1 MEQVEVSGSR
11 IDASSPVLTGELFAA
26 QAAATPTAVAV
37 VVGDVELTYGQVA
50 ERASRFAGLLRAAGV
65 GPEGVV
71 GVCLP
76 RGADLVPLLHGV
88 WLAGAA
94 YLPID
99 PALPGERVDYMLA
112 DSGAAV
118 LVTVSGQEVDFAG
131 ARIDLDAVTL
141 EELPALAGPAVAD
154 PEQLAYVL
162 YTSGSTGR
170 PKGVMIGHGALH
182 NLLASVRDDLG
193 AQGRTVWLASTSVSF
208 DISGLELHLPLVT
221 GGRVVLAQDHEAKDP
236 AALIALIEAHRV
248 THVQAT
254 PSAWRLLL
262 EAGFDDYTVTALTGG
277 EPLPAHLAARLTETT
292 QRVINVYGPT
302 ETTIWS
308 SYWDVPDEPETI
320 AVGHPLANTGLH
332 VLDEWLRQLPPGV
345 TGQLYID
352 GHGVARGYHG
362 RPDLTAEKF
371 LPNPYGPA
379 GARLYATGDLARF
392 LPDGTL
398 ECLGRIDNQVKIRGY
413 RIELGEIET
422 VLSGHP
428 GVRQAVVTVRDEA
441 LVAYVVPA
449 ADSADTTAL
458 RAHLAGTLPE
468 YMVPAA
474 FVTID
479 TVPLSNSGKVDVRA
493 LPAPDLDAFTTGGGH
508 TAPRTPLEERLAA
521 IWAEVLGLPQVGVE
535 DSFFDLGGDSIRAVR
550 LVGAMREAGY
560 DVSIPDVFQQRTIAA
575 LATALPGAG
584 TGTSLITAVQPFAL
598 IGEDDRTA
606 LPADVV
612 DAYPLSQAQTGMLVE
627 LLGSGDRGLYHNL
640 NSFRVAESIGYAAE
654 ELRRALDILTDR
666 HEILRTSIVLSG
678 YSQPLQLVHA
688 SARIPLTTVDLR
700 GLTADQVQERARAHV
715 REERAAGF
723 DLTAA
728 PLLRIAAHI
737 ESDRAWHLTFSH
749 SHTVTDGWTLNSL
762 LMELL
767 DVYQALRDGREPAA
781 HEAPAVRYADY
792 IAAEQASLA
801 DPADQAF
808 WQQVVDEHS
817 PLVLPGTWAD
827 QAAPEAPVS
836 RTVDYTDLE
845 EGLRVLATRAKTS
858 LKSVLLAAH
867 LKVLSALTP
876 DEAFHTGVVYHG
888 RLEAPGADRVL
899 GMHLNTLPFPTTR
912 GARTWRELV
921 ERTYTT
927 ETAIWSHRRYP
938 LPAVQR
944 AAGGS
949 GSLVSVLFD
958 YQDFHQV
965 DTGKVGNG
973 IGIDGGLDGG
983 GNEFALMAIAGNGRL
998 GLAAGT
1004 AALSGPSLERLAALY
1019 RLVLESMA
1027 ADPDGDALAVP
1038 LPEADRRLLAQW
1050 QRSTELPVDACL
1062 HELFAAQAARTPDA
1076 VALTSGE
1083 LTLTYAEL
1091 DERANRIAHHLTAL
1105 GARPDTVVG
1114 VSLERGPDLIPTLLG
1129 VLKSGAAYLPLDPSN
1144 PADRLAYMLADAK
1157 ADLLV
1162 THSALAELEFTG
1174 TRVLVDTH
1182 QGEIAGRP
1190 ATAPVTDVRP
1200 DNLIYVIYTSG
1211 STGLPKGVSLTHA
1224 NVARL
1229 FTTTRE
1235 QLAFGADDV
1244 WALFHSYAFDVSVWE
1259 MWGALLHGAR
1269 LVVVPPV
1276 VSRSPHDLIELLVRE
1291 RVSVL
1296 CQTPSAFRALSG
1308 LAEQDDPRV
1317 DELALR
1323 AVIFAGER
1331 LDTADL
1337 RAWTAR
1343 KGAERPALVNM
1354 YGPTEI
1360 TVYATHHV
1368 ITADEVA
1375 TSHRS
1380 NIGHSL
1386 ADLRI
1391 HLLDAAGHPVPVGVP
1406 GEMYIGG
1413 PGVAR
1418 GYLDRPGLTAERFVP
1433 DPFGAPGSRLYRTGD
1448 LVLRLPDGD
1457 IDFLGRIDGQVKIR
1471 GYRVEL
1477 GEIESALATC
1487 PGVRQAVVTVREN
1500 AAGERSLVGYVVTG
1514 AAGAGADTAALRAAL
1529 AVTLPEYMVPAAFV
1543 ALDAVPLSN
1552 SGKID
1557 RRALPAPDLDAFT
1570 TSGGHTA
1577 PRTPLEER
1585 LAAIWAEVL
1594 GLPQVGVEDSFFDL
1608 GGDSIRAVR
1617 LVGAMREAGYDVSIR
1632 DVFDHRTVAALAV
1645 TVGDGGESLITA
1657 VQPFALIGEE
1667 DRDALPADVVDA
1679 YPLSQIQTGMLV
1691 ELMTSGDRG
1700 LYHNLNSF
1708 RIPDAVPFDAV
1719 ALRGALDLVAARHEI
1734 LRTSLHLA
1742 DFSQPLQLVHATVE
1756 IPLAVHD
1763 LRGLTAE
1770 QAKERADAYVR
1781 EERAAGFDLTAAPLL
1796 RIAAHIESDQAW
1808 RVTTS
1813 HSHTVTDGWTLN
1825 SLLMELLDVYQA
1837 LRDGREPAAHETPA
1851 VRYADYIAA
1860 EQASLADPADQAFW
1874 QQVVD
1879 EHSPLALPGSW
1890 GGEPGRSVGH
1900 QVPFADL
1907 EDGLRRLAAE
1917 AKTSIKSVLLAAH
1930 LKVMGSLTSETAF
1943 HTGVVYHGRLEAP
1956 GADRVLGMHLN
1967 TLPFPTSRGARTWRE
1982 LVERTY
1988 ATESAIWSHR
1998 RYPLPAIQRAAD
2010 NTRDL
2015 ITVLFD
2021 HHDFHQVD
2029 TDTVDVDGG
2038 INDGT
2043 TEFALNAIPSNGY
2056 FNLSGSSEF
2065 FTQESLERLGAMY
2078 RSVLEAMAADADGDA
2093 RAAHL
2098 PAAERE
2104 LLLGAWNETVEEPVE
2119 ECVHELFAAQA
2130 ARTPDAVALTSGE
2143 LNLTYAQLDE
2153 RANRIAHHLISL
2165 GAGPERIVGL
2175 SLERGP
2181 DLIPALLGILK
2192 SGAAYLPLDPANPA
2206 DRLAYM
2212 LADAKA
2218 ELLVTH
2224 SALDELE
2231 FTGTRVLIDTHQDE
2245 IAAHPATA
2253 PVTDVRPDNL
2263 IYVIYTSGS
2272 TGLPK
2277 GVSLTH
2283 TNVVRHFATT
2293 RQQFALRP
2301 GDVVTQSHAYSF
2313 DVSVWEMWAALLH
2326 GGRLVV
2332 VPSAVARSPH
2342 DFLELMV
2349 EQQVTVLLQT
2359 PSAFSALAAAAK
2371 DGDPRIDRL
2380 ALRLVAFGGERLE
2393 AAELQP
2399 WVARMGLENPEPVNL
2414 YGPTETTMHC
2424 AYHRV
2429 GAEDLA
2435 DPRRSVIGRP
2445 VGDLTIH
2452 LLDADGRLVP
2462 AGVPG
2467 EIHVGGPGL
2476 ARGYL
2481 DRPALTAERFVP
2493 DPFGPP
2499 GSRLYATGD
2508 LARRLPD
2515 GSLDSLGRIDSQVKI
2530 RGHRVELGEIESAL
2544 TACPDIRDAV
2554 VTVHEPA
2561 PGVKRLIAY
2570 VVAAGPLDLT
2580 GLRARLGERLP
2591 EYMIPAGYVLI
2602 DRIPL
2607 TSSSKVD
2614 VRALPAPDAEAFGAS
2629 GFVGPRTPTE
2639 ERIAAIW
2646 AEVLGLP
2653 QVGVETSF
2661 FDLGGDSMRVVR
2673 LVGTLRAAGFD
2684 ITVPAVFEL
2693 RTVAALAATVGA
2705 GGESLITAVQ
2715 PFALIGDGDRALLP
2729 ADAVDAYPLSQVQTG
2744 MLVELLATASAP
2756 GRSLYH
2762 NVNSFR
2768 IRDERPFSPAA
2779 LQGAVDTVVARHDIL
2794 RTSMHLEGFGE
2805 PLQIVHAT
2813 ADYPVVL
2820 EDLRGLDQGEQARL
2834 KGEFL
2839 QREQARTFDLTV
2851 APLLRVSA
2859 LVESDDSWRLNFTY
2873 NHAISEGWSYNSLLM
2888 EVLDCYRALRDSG
2901 APDAYEQPSV
2911 RYADFIAAEQAS
2923 LADPATQSF
2932 WQQVVEEHTPLV
2944 LPAGWAPA
2952 AGEATRRHLQVPFA
2966 DLEDG
2971 LRELAARAK
2980 TSLKSVLLA
2989 AHLKVMGSLT
2999 SETAFHTGV
3008 VYHGR
3013 LEAPGADRVL
3023 GMHLNTLPFPA
3034 GRGARTW
3041 RELVERTYATEIA
3054 IWSHRRYPLPAI
3066 QRAAGNTRDLLTVLF
3081 EFLDFHQVDTDAVD
3095 VDAGVSDGINEFA
3108 LNVIPTRGSVN
3119 FHVSAGVLSQ
3129 ASLERLGAMY
3139 RSVLEAMAGDPEG
3152 DARAVHL
3159 P

>member
-1 MEQVEVSGSR
+1 
-11 IDASSPVLTGELFAA
+11 
-26 QAAATPTAVAV
+26 
-37 VVGDVELTYGQVA
+37 
-50 ERASRFAGLLRAAGV
+50 
-65 GPEGVV
+65 
-71 GVCLP
+71 
-76 RGADLVPLLHGV
+76 
-88 WLAGAA
+88 
-94 YLPID
+94 
-99 PALPGERVDYMLA
+99 
-112 DSGAAV
+112 
-118 LVTVSGQEVDFAG
+118 
-131 ARIDLDAVTL
+131 
-141 EELPALAGPAVAD
+141 
-154 PEQLAYVL
+154 
-162 YTSGSTGR
+162 
-170 PKGVMIGHGALH
+170 
-182 NLLASVRDDLG
+182 
-193 AQGRTVWLASTSVSF
+193 
-208 DISGLELHLPLVT
+208 
-221 GGRVVLAQDHEAKDP
+221 
-236 AALIALIEAHRV
+236 
-248 THVQAT
+248 
-254 PSAWRLLL
+254 
-262 EAGFDDYTVTALTGG
+262 
-277 EPLPAHLAARLTETT
+277 
-292 QRVINVYGPT
+292 
-302 ETTIWS
+302 
-308 SYWDVPDEPETI
+308 
-320 AVGHPLANTGLH
+320 
-332 VLDEWLRQLPPGV
+332 
-345 TGQLYID
+345 
-352 GHGVARGYHG
+352 
-362 RPDLTAEKF
+362 
-371 LPNPYGPA
+371 
-379 GARLYATGDLARF
+379 
-392 LPDGTL
+392 
-398 ECLGRIDNQVKIRGY
+398 
-413 RIELGEIET
+413 
-422 VLSGHP
+422 
-428 GVRQAVVTVRDEA
+428 
-441 LVAYVVPA
+441 
-449 ADSADTTAL
+449 
-458 RAHLAGTLPE
+458 PE

-474 FVTID
+474 FVTLD
-479 TVPLSNSGKVDVRA
+479 TVPLSNSGKVDTRA
-493 LPAPDLDAFTTGGGH
+493 LPSPDLDAFTTSGY
-508 TAPRTPLEERLAA
+508 TAPRTPIEERLAA
-521 IWAEVLGLPQVGVE
+521 VWAEVLGLTQVGVE

-550 LVGAMREAGY
+550 LVGALRAAGY
-560 DVSIPDVFQQRTIAA
+560 DVSIPDVFEQRTIAA
-575 LATALPGAG
+575 MAAALPGVG
-584 TGTSLITAVQPFAL
+584 TGESLITAVQPFAL
-598 IGEDDRTA
+598 IGEDDRNA

-627 LLGSGDRGLYHNL
+627 LMASGDRGLYHNL
-640 NSFRVAESIGYAAE
+640 NSFRVAESIGYAEE
-654 ELRRALDILTDR
+654 ELRRAIDILAAR
-666 HEILRTSIVLSG
+666 HEILRTSIALSG

-700 GLTADQVQERARAHV
+700 GLTSEQVQERARGYV
-715 REERAAGF
+715 RQERAAGF
-723 DLTAA
+723 GLAAA

-767 DVYQALRDGREPAA
+767 DVYQALCDGREPAA
-781 HEAPAVRYADY
+781 YEVPAVRYADY

-801 DPADQAF
+801 DPADQDF

-817 PLVLPGTWAD
+817 PLVLPGSWAD
-827 QAAPEAPVS
+827 QAAPQAS
-836 RTVDYTDLE
+836 AGRTVDYADLE
-845 EGLRVLATRAKTS
+845 DGLRVLATRAKTS

-867 LKVLSALTP
+867 LKVMSALTP

-899 GMHLNTLPFPTTR
+899 GMHLNTLPFPATR

-921 ERTYTT
+921 ERTYAT

-944 AAGGS
+944 AAGGAA
-949 GSLVSVLFD
+949 GLVSTLFD

-965 DTGKVGNG
+965 DTGRVGGG

-1004 AALSGPSLERLAALY
+1004 AALGGSGLERLAALY

-1038 LPEADRRLLAQW
+1038 LPEADRRLLAEW
-1050 QRSTELPVDACL
+1050 QRSTEQPVDNCL
-1062 HELFAAQAARTPDA
+1062 HELFAARAARTPDA
-1076 VALTSGE
+1076 VALTSGD
-1083 LTLTYAEL
+1083 LSLTYAEL

-1114 VSLERGPDLIPTLLG
+1114 VSLERGPDLVPALLG

-1157 ADLLV
+1157 AELLV
-1162 THSALAELEFTG
+1162 THSSLDVLEFPG
-1174 TRVLVDTH
+1174 TRVLIDAH
-1182 QGEIAGRP
+1182 AEEIAARP

-1235 QLAFGADDV
+1235 QLAFSADDV

-1269 LVVVPPV
+1269 LVVVPPT
-1276 VSRSPHDLIELLVRE
+1276 VSRSPHDLIDLLVRE

-1331 LDTADL
+1331 LDMAEL
-1337 RAWTAR
+1337 RSWTAR
-1343 KGAERPALVNM
+1343 KGTEHPALVNM

-1386 ADLRI
+1386 GDLSI
-1391 HLLDAAGHPVPVGVP
+1391 HLLDPAGHPVPVGVP

-1413 PGVAR
+1413 PGLAR

-1448 LVLRLPDGD
+1448 LVLRLPDGA

-1477 GEIESALATC
+1477 GEIEAALGAC
-1487 PGVRQAVVTVREN
+1487 AGVRQAVVTVREN
-1500 AAGERSLVGYVVTG
+1500 AAGEKSLVGYVVTG
-1514 AAGAGADTAALRAAL
+1514 SAGAGADTAALRAAL

-1543 ALDAVPLSN
+1543 ALDALPLSN
-1552 SGKID
+1552 SGKLD

-1570 TSGGHTA
+1570 TGGYTA

-1585 LAAIWAEVL
+1585 LTAIWAEVL
-1594 GLPQVGVEDSFFDL
+1594 GLTQVGVEDSFFDL

-1617 LVGAMREAGYDVSIR
+1617 LVGAMRAAGYDVSIR
-1632 DVFDHRTVAALAV
+1632 DVFDHRTVAALAA
-1645 TVGDGGESLITA
+1645 TVGDGGASLITA
-1657 VQPFALIGEE
+1657 VRPFALIAEE
-1667 DRDALPADVVDA
+1667 DRNALPAGIVDA

-1708 RIPDAVPFDAV
+1708 RIPDAHPFDAT
-1719 ALRGALDLVAARHEI
+1719 AMRGALDLVADRHEI

-1742 DFSQPLQLVHATVE
+1742 DYSQPLQLVHATVRF
-1756 IPLAVHD
+1756 PLTVHD
-1763 LRGLTAE
+1763 LRGLTPE
-1770 QAKERADAYVR
+1770 QAGERADAYVR

-1796 RIAAHIESDQAW
+1796 RFAVHIESDQAW

-1825 SLLMELLDVYQA
+1825 SLLMELLDAYQA
-1837 LRDGREPAAHETPA
+1837 LRDGREPAAFVAPA

-1879 EHSPLALPGSW
+1879 THNPLALPAGW
-1890 GGEPGRSVGH
+1890 GGEPGGQVSHR
-1900 QVPFADL
+1900 VPFADL
-1907 EDGLRRLAAE
+1907 EDGLRELAAR
-1917 AKTSIKSVLLAAH
+1917 AKTSLKSVLLSAH
-1930 LKVMGSLTSETAF
+1930 LKVLSSLTPDAAF

-1967 TLPFPTSRGARTWRE
+1967 TLPFPASRGSRTWRE

-2010 NTRDL
+2010 NTREL
-2015 ITVLFD
+2015 LTVLFD

-2029 TDTVDVDGG
+2029 TATVDVDGG

-2056 FNLSGSSEF
+2056 FNLTGSTEY
-2065 FTQESLERLGAMY
+2065 FTAESLERLGAMY
-2078 RSVLEAMAADADGDA
+2078 RLVLEAMATDPDGDA

-2098 PAAERE
+2098 PAAELS
-2104 LLLGAWNETVEEPVE
+2104 LLLDTWNTTVEQPVE

-2130 ARTPDAVALTSGE
+2130 ARTPDAVALTSGD
-2143 LNLTYAQLDE
+2143 LSLTYAELDE
-2153 RANRIAHHLISL
+2153 RANRIAHHLIAL

-2224 SALDELE
+2224 SSLGELE
-2231 FTGTRVLIDTHQDE
+2231 FSGTRVPIDAHAEE
-2245 IAAHPATA
+2245 IAARPATA

-2263 IYVIYTSGS
+2263 VYVIYTSGS

-2283 TNVVRHFATT
+2283 ANVVRHFATT
-2293 RQQFALRP
+2293 REQFTFRP
-2301 GDVVTQSHAYSF
+2301 DDVVTQSHAYSF

-2332 VPSAVARSPH
+2332 VPSSVARSPH
-2342 DFLELMV
+2342 DLLDLMV
-2349 EQQVTVLLQT
+2349 EQRVTVLLQT
-2359 PSAFSALAAAAK
+2359 PSAFSGLAAAAK

-2393 AAELQP
+2393 AVELQP

-2452 LLDADGRLVP
+2452 LLDAAGHPVP
-2462 AGVPG
+2462 VGVPG

-2481 DRPALTAERFVP
+2481 DRPGLTAERFVP

-2499 GSRLYATGD
+2499 GSRLYRTGD

-2515 GSLDSLGRIDSQVKI
+2515 GTLDSLGRIDSQVKI

-2544 TACPDIRDAV
+2544 TSRPGIRDAV

-2570 VVAAGPLDLT
+2570 LVAAGPLDLT
-2580 GLRARLGERLP
+2580 ELRARLGESLP
-2591 EYMIPAGYVLI
+2591 EYMVPAGFVLL

-2614 VRALPAPDAEAFGAS
+2614 VRALPAPDAEAFSAS
-2629 GFVGPRTPTE
+2629 EYVAPRTPAK

-2646 AEVLGLP
+2646 AQVLGLP
-2653 QVGVETSF
+2653 QVGVESSF

-2673 LVGTLRAAGFD
+2673 LVGALRAAGFD
-2684 ITVPAVFEL
+2684 ITVPAVFEH
-2693 RTVAALAATVGA
+2693 RTVAALAATVGD
-2705 GGESLITAVQ
+2705 GGESLITAVR
-2715 PFALIGDGDRALLP
+2715 PFALIGDADRAMLP

-2744 MLVELLATASAP
+2744 MLVELLATASAT

-2762 NVNSFR
+2762 NVNSFL
-2768 IRDERPFSPAA
+2768 IRDGQPFSLEA
-2779 LQGAVDTVVARHDIL
+2779 LQGAVDTVAARHDIL

-2813 ADYPVVL
+2813 ADYRVVL
-2820 EDLRGLDQGEQARL
+2820 EDLRGLDQDERARL

-2839 QREQARTFDLTV
+2839 QREQSRTFDLTV

-2859 LVESDDSWRLNFTY
+2859 LVESEGSWRLNFTY

-2888 EVLDCYRALRDSG
+2888 EVLDRYRALRDPG
-2901 APDAYEQPSV
+2901 TPDAYEQPAV
-2911 RYADFIAAEQAS
+2911 RYADFIAAERAA
-2923 LADPATQSF
+2923 LADPATQAF
-2932 WQQVVEEHTPLV
+2932 WQGIVEEHSPLT
-2944 LPAGWAPA
+2944 LPAGWAA
-2952 AGEATRRHLQVPFA
+2952 EAGEATRRHLQVPFA

-2980 TSLKSVLLA
+2980 TSLKSVLLS
-2989 AHLKVMGSLT
+2989 AHLKVLSSLT
-2999 SETAFHTGV
+2999 PDAAFHTGV

-3023 GMHLNTLPFPA
+3023 GMHLNTLPFPVTQ
-3034 GRGARTW
+3034 GAATW
-3041 RELVERTYATEIA
+3041 RELVEQTYATETA

-3081 EFLDFHQVDTDAVD
+3081 EFLDFHQVDTDTVD
-3095 VDAGVSDGINEFA
+3095 VDGGVSDGINEFA

-3129 ASLERLGAMY
+3129 ASLERLGGMY
-3139 RSVLEAMAGDPEG
+3139 RLVLEAMAADAEG
-3152 DARAVHL
+3152 DARGVFLSEAERAVL
-3159 P
+3159 SAPVREVAWACGSAPQALAERAGE